1 MGRLVCVEVRDI
13 FEGVFGAAGLGALRM
28 PSAAEAPGPLRR
40 CRIADLGP

>member
-28 PSAAEAPGPLRR
+28 PTGRA
-40 CRIADLGP
+40 RINPQPKMTLAR